1 MDLQA
6 YSWACGSS
14 IRCLAGDEEDA
25 VRQAD
30 ANSGP
35 GPLGEVVLARGLV
48 SVWAAAVQVAADYGD
63 VEDVE
68 AELGPYA
75 AAIVSASKFELKEDD
90 EENGSEKEDPEES
103 KRPPEEAPR
112 AEVSLV
118 NSELQLAM
126 PEKARDGPAAGLDGF
141 LGLLSAWSDDAP
153 ATRLLEEA
161 RQIKKPGALAGKA
174 PAEPRRPL
182 KKESLEKLRSERFPC
197 SRAPSPPS
205 ETRHWRQKD
214 FELYFGSDG
223 VLQPRAEP
231 EPNSEELLAQ
241 EMRQTSQAS
250 PLLAEMRM
258 QLAQD
263 KVVQPPSEYAAF
275 CQHLLDHCGD
285 MRTVPAGEVLPI
297 PRSRRAPD
305 VLKSPICIEK
315 QRGWKMRSW
324 GMAYWSYEC
333 GQAACDCFR
342 RYPPSTAESDA
353 SHARCLRARVDEF
366 AKYVNMVR
374 DMDPQCKEENYL
386 AYPRYLACWSPF
398 GIPKLKPLWEQDLK
412 SGRKLWGPPGLKDLS
427 AKWFDMCC
435 LAVGLL
441 FEPEL
446 AQQDTLQF
454 GPPGMLVRPY
464 IEDCSAHVWHAQIQG
479 RRMFALFAPQ
489 ESATLEKQTVPVSQ
503 TLGVD
508 VHARSRTSSI
518 DIFASSQRL
527 KDSQC
532 YMALLEPGE
541 TLIIPAGW
549 WQCSVA
555 LEPFTTISRRFWNRS
570 NRLGVCDVI
579 AKRSDASDLG
589 PRQKSH
595 LISQLPVLREQMQQE
610 DMSSGE
616 D

>member
-35 GPLGEVVLARGLV
+35 GPLGEVVLAQGLV

-214 FELYFGSDG
+214 FELYFGP
-223 VLQPRAEP
+223 V
-231 EPNSEELLAQ
+231 
-241 EMRQTSQAS
+241 
-250 PLLAEMRM
+250 
-258 QLAQD
+258 
-263 KVVQPPSEYAAF
+263 
-275 CQHLLDHCGD
+275 
-285 MRTVPAGEVLPI
+285 
-297 PRSRRAPD
+297 
-305 VLKSPICIEK
+305 
-315 QRGWKMRSW
+315 
-324 GMAYWSYEC
+324 
-333 GQAACDCFR
+333 
-342 RYPPSTAESDA
+342 
-353 SHARCLRARVDEF
+353 
-366 AKYVNMVR
+366 
-374 DMDPQCKEENYL
+374 
-386 AYPRYLACWSPF
+386 
-398 GIPKLKPLWEQDLK
+398 
-412 SGRKLWGPPGLKDLS
+412 LS
-427 AKWFDMCC
+427 ATETF
-435 LAVGLL
+435 
-441 FEPEL
+441 
-446 AQQDTLQF
+446 
-454 GPPGMLVRPY
+454 
-464 IEDCSAHVWHAQIQG
+464 
-479 RRMFALFAPQ
+479 
-489 ESATLEKQTVPVSQ
+489 
-503 TLGVD
+503 
-508 VHARSRTSSI
+508 
-518 DIFASSQRL
+518 QRL
-527 KDSQC
+527 
-532 YMALLEPGE
+532 
-541 TLIIPAGW
+541 
-549 WQCSVA
+549 
-555 LEPFTTISRRFWNRS
+555 
-570 NRLGVCDVI
+570 I
-579 AKRSDASDLG
+579 AAA
-589 PRQKSH
+589 
-595 LISQLPVLREQMQQE
+595 
-610 DMSSGE
+610 
-616 D
+616 